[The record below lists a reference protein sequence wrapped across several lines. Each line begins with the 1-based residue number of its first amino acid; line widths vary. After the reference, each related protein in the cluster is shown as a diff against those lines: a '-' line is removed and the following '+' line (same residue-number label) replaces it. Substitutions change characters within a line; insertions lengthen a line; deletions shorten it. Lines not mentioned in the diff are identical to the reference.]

1 MRIDFVKMHGAGN
14 DFAVFDAPVPG
25 ALLTPQRL
33 RALADRRTGIGF
45 DQMLLIEAPRDTQS
59 AAYYRIFNGNGEE
72 IGQCG
77 NGARCIAALLKWRGL
92 AREGT
97 LTLESAAGL
106 IRARVEAGEQISVDL
121 GVPDFDPRSLPFDA
135 PGLADYHVLEV
146 PGRQLQIGV
155 VSLGNPHA
163 VLPVLSAEGAA
174 VETLGPAIEQHP
186 RFPSGVNVGFPE
198 IVARDAVRLRVHERG
213 TGETLSCGTGACAAV
228 AVAARLGLLDASVR
242 VGVRGG
248 ELQVKWAGAGTHI
261 WLAGAAHTSFQGYIE
276 I

>member
-97 LTLESAAGL
+97 LTVESAAGL

-135 PGLADYHVLEV
+135 PGLADYHALEV
-146 PGRQLQIGV
+146 SGRQLQIGV

-186 RFPSGVNVGFPE
+186 RFPRGVNVGFLE

-248 ELQVKWAGAGTHI
+248 ELQVNWEGVGTHI
-261 WLAGAAHTSFQGYIE
+261 WLRGTADISFQGYIE
-276 I
+276 M

>member
-33 RALADRRTGIGF
+33 RALEDRRTGIGF

-59 AAYYRIFNGNGEE
+59 AAYYRIFNSNGEE
-72 IGQCG
+72 IGQCC

-135 PGLADYHVLEV
+135 PGVADYYALEV
-146 PGRQLQIGV
+146 SGQRLRIGV

-163 VLPVLSAEGAA
+163 VVPVLSAEGAP
-174 VETLGPAIEQHP
+174 VETLGPAIEHHP
-186 RFPSGVNVGFPE
+186 RFPKGVNVGFLE

-213 TGETLSCGTGACAAV
+213 TGETLSCGTGACAAG

-248 ELQVKWAGAGTHI
+248 ELQVNWEGVGRHI
-261 WLAGAAHTSFQGYIE
+261 WLRGTADISFQGYIE

>member
-1 MRIDFVKMHGAGN
+1 MHGAGN

-59 AAYYRIFNGNGEE
+59 AAYYRIFNSNGEE

-135 PGLADYHVLEV
+135 PGLADYHALEV
-146 PGRQLQIGV
+146 SGRQLQIGV
-155 VSLGNPHA
+155 VSLGNPYA

-186 RFPSGVNVGFPE
+186 RFPSGVNVGFLE

-213 TGETLSCGTGACAAV
+213 AGETLSCGTGACAAV

-248 ELQVKWAGAGTHI
+248 ELQVNWEGVGTHI
-261 WLAGAAHTSFQGYIE
+261 WLRGTADISFQGYIE
-276 I
+276 M

>member
-33 RALADRRTGIGF
+33 RALADRRTCIGF

-72 IGQCG
+72 VGQCG

-135 PGLADYHVLEV
+135 PGLADYHALEV
-146 PGRQLQIGV
+146 SGRQLQIGV
-155 VSLGNPHA
+155 VSLGNPYA

-174 VETLGPAIEQHP
+174 VETLGPAIELAPTLSEGSQR
-186 RFPSGVNVGFPE
+186 RFPRDRS
-198 IVARDAVRLRVHERG
+198 ARCSAV
-213 TGETLSCGTGACAAV
+213 ACARTWRGRDPQLRYGCV
-228 AVAARLGLLDASVR
+228 CRCGSGRAA
-242 VGVRGG
+242 
-248 ELQVKWAGAGTHI
+248 WAP
-261 WLAGAAHTSFQGYIE
+261 
-276 I
+276 